1 MDATTTKNMNIKA
14 NFETKSMEGLME
26 DLSNDEALGSPK
38 VDNLTV
44 STHHPN
50 VGGAAVGQNFC
61 VSHICE
67 DQVRP

>member
-1 MDATTTKNMNIKA
+1 MLEMLPHLKT
-14 NFETKSMEGLME
+14 NFETKSVEGLME

-38 VDNLTV
+38 VDHLTV

-50 VGGAAVGQNFC
+50 VGGAAVGQNLF
-61 VSHICE
+61 VSHIGE